1 MMGAVPKT
9 AGQARP
15 ELEVLE
21 QFLFRE
27 ARYID
32 EKRWDEWAA
41 LFAEDGIYWVPAT
54 PGQPDPLNHV
64 SLIYEDKLLREVRIR
79 RYSHPNA
86 PSLQPAPR
94 SVHVV
99 SNVML
104 DHFDKET
111 GEVRVNSRFVMFE
124 YRRDVQTVYGGAY
137 THILVPADDSF
148 RIKQKKVDLV
158 NCDAALE
165 NIQIY
170 F

>member
-1 MMGAVPKT
+1 MGAVPKP
-9 AGQARP
+9 AGHVRP
-15 ELEVLE
+15 ELPVLE
-21 QFLFRE
+21 QFLFQE
-27 ARYID
+27 ARFLD
-32 EKRWDEWAA
+32 EQRWDQWAA
-41 LFAEDGIYWVPAT
+41 LFTEDGTYWVPAT

-64 SLIYEDKLLREVRIR
+64 SLIYENRLLREVRIR

-86 PSLQPAPR
+86 FSLQPAPR
-94 SVHVV
+94 SVHLV

-104 DHFDKET
+104 DDFDQET
-111 GEVRVNSRFVMFE
+111 GEVTVNSRFVMFE
-124 YRRDVQTVYGGAY
+124 YRRDVQMVYGGAY